1 MKLYGKDSIH
11 DKISRLNLT
20 LVSIIFS
27 LAFIGFIM
35 LYSAAGG
42 SVAPWLYKQVVF
54 FLLFLPVMFAIA
66 IIDIRFWYKMSYL
79 IYLGGVA
86 LLILVELKG
95 NTHMGATR
103 WIRFAGVNLQ
113 PSELMKV
120 CLIIGYAKYFH
131 SLEVG
136 RERNILYLIIPAVM
150 LAVPAFLIFRQ
161 PDLGTALI
169 LIMIA
174 STLIFASG
182 IDMRIVTG
190 GVLAFLATIPFAW
203 KFFLHDYQKQRVI
216 TFLNPGSDPLGKGY
230 NIIQSKIAIGSG
242 GITGKGFLSGT
253 QGQLEFLPER
263 QTDFIFTMLSEEFG
277 FIGSL
282 IVILLFTSIFTI
294 GVFTIMRCKHHYGRV
309 LVLGI
314 ISMLFYHAFINMAM
328 VMGMLPVVGAP
339 LPLISYGGTITAVTM
354 IAFGFFL
361 NVDIHKTKEIRVD

>member
-1 MKLYGKDSIH
+1 MKIYEKDTIH
-11 DKISRLNLT
+11 DKLGRINIVLLSL
-20 LVSIIFS
+20 IFS
-27 LAFIGFIM
+27 LAGIGFIT

-42 SVAPWLYKQVVF
+42 SFAPWMYKQLIY
-54 FLLFLPVMFAIA
+54 FLLFVPVMFFIA
-66 IIDIRFWYKMSYL
+66 VVDIRIWYKMSYL
-79 IYLGGVA
+79 IYFGGIV
-86 LLILVELKG
+86 LLLFVELFG

-120 CLIIGYAKYFH
+120 CLVIGYARYFH
-131 SLEVG
+131 ALEVG
-136 RERNILYLIIPAVM
+136 KERNIWYLMIPAIM
-150 LAVPAFLIFRQ
+150 LIVPSLLIFRQ
-161 PDLGTALI
+161 PDLGTMLI

-182 IDMRIVTG
+182 INMKIVTAG
-190 GVLAFLATIPFAW
+190 AVTFLATLPIAW
-203 KFFLHDYQKQRVI
+203 KFLMHDYQKQRVI

-242 GITGKGFLSGT
+242 GVTGKGFLSGT

-277 FIGSL
+277 FIGST
-282 IVILLFTSIFTI
+282 IVILLFAAILTI
-294 GVFTIMRCKHHYGRV
+294 GIFTIMRCKHHYGKV
-309 LVLGI
+309 LVLGVM
-314 ISMLFYHAFINMAM
+314 SMIFYHAFINMAM
-328 VMGMLPVVGAP
+328 VMGMIPVVGAP

-361 NVDIHKTKEIRVD
+361 NIDIHKAKEIRIE